1 MIVQE
6 DQVPGIRAVA
16 VLDVVARSPQQQRG
30 QRVDAH
36 RIEQD
41 TEDGKGAQRSILG
54 RGARERQICAA
65 SKRQRRV
72 LETHTRRR
80 TGFEI

>member
-16 VLDVVARSPQQQRG
+16 VLDVVARSPQQQRR

-41 TEDGKGAQRSILG
+41 TKDCKRTQRLVLG

-65 SKRQRRV
+65 SKCQRRAR
-72 LETHTRRR
+72 ESHTRRR